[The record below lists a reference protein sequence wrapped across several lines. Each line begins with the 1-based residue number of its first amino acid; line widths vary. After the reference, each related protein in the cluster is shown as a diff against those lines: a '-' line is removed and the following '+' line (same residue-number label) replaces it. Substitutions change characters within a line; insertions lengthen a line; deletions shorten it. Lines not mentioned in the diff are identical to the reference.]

1 MTNKLS
7 STVRSRRAGGGAALA
22 IGLTVLPATTA
33 VGQVVL
39 PPQSDISRQR
49 VEPLPLPPN
58 AYDFRIQSPEKSAV
72 PRAIDEVEFSVASI
86 KVTGATYFP
95 ADEVDAIFTPLEG
108 RKIVLQDLRDAAEKL
123 EDKYRAEGFFLTRVF
138 VAPQKVENGELQVQV
153 LEGYIN
159 QVFVD
164 GPNPA
169 STHLAEGV
177 VGPITKDRPTR
188 FSDLERRML
197 ILNDMPGVTGST
209 VLQQG
214 GVPGSSEMLVTAG
227 RTPNQYRA
235 TFANTS
241 SAILGPLSYSLGG
254 TIFQPLGRPGAL
266 DVTLS
271 AAGERLKELRSVN
284 ARYAMPLTARG
295 LIGSIGGLIAFA
307 RPGGVVADL
316 DVRSNVLSVNARL
329 RAPLLRGRAN
339 SIYLDLGMALN
350 RNKTTILG
358 ELVSDDRST
367 VAEATLSWQQAN
379 WLSGDT
385 NVSLSLFQG
394 LGLFGA
400 NDASAE
406 FASVQGFQ
414 PKFQRLVYSVQR
426 TQRVTQ
432 QLSVQINMQGQYT
445 TDRLSSGETIS
456 FGGSSIGRGYDP
468 SLIGGE
474 RGLGV
479 SGELRYAL
487 PFALPALI
495 EGVQLYTFADSASA
509 TTLAYETD
517 PEVTNKISSIGLGVR
532 FVLIGKVNLD
542 LQGAQARRTVAN
554 DERNE
559 KRFNL
564 NALVAF

>member
-1 MTNKLS
+1 MISKRLS
-7 STVRSRRAGGGAALA
+7 RARRRLAAGRPAIMASLA
-22 IGLTVLPATTA
+22 VLPATSA
-33 VGQVVL
+33 YAQVVL

-49 VEPLPLPPN
+49 VEPLPLPSN
-58 AYDFRIQSPEKSAV
+58 AFDFRIQSPEKSAV

-86 KVTGATYFP
+86 KVTGATHFS
-95 ADEVDAIFTPLEG
+95 AEEVHAFFVPLEG
-108 RKIVLQDLRDAAEKL
+108 RKIVLQDLRDAAQKL
-123 EDKYRAEGFFLTRVF
+123 EDRYRAEGFFLTRVF

-153 LEGYIN
+153 LEGYIKE
-159 QVFVD
+159 VFVD

-169 STHLAEGV
+169 STRLAEGII
-177 VGPITKDRPTR
+177 GPITQNQPTR
-188 FSDLERRML
+188 FSELERRML

-214 GVPGSSEMLVTAG
+214 GALGSSEMLVTAG
-227 RTPNQYRA
+227 RTPDQYRA

-241 SAILGPLSYSLGG
+241 SHILGPFSYSLGG
-254 TIFQPLGRPGAL
+254 TFFQPLGRPGAL

-271 AAGERLKELRSVN
+271 GAGAHMKELRSAN
-284 ARYAMPLTARG
+284 ARYAMPLNAHG
-295 LIGSIGGLIAFA
+295 FIGSIGGLIAFA
-307 RPGGVVADL
+307 RPGGEVAAL
-316 DVRSNVLSVNARL
+316 DVRSNVLSINARV
-329 RAPLLRGRAN
+329 RAPLLRSRPN
-339 SIYLDLGMALN
+339 SIYLDLGLALN

-358 ELVSDDRST
+358 DLISDDRST

-379 WLSGDT
+379 WLSGAT

-394 LGLFGA
+394 LPLFGA
-400 NDASAE
+400 NGAAAE
-406 FASVQGFQ
+406 LASVRGFQ
-414 PKFQRLVYSVQR
+414 PKFQRLVYSLQR
-426 TQRVTQ
+426 MQRFTPR
-432 QLSVQINMQGQYT
+432 LSMQVNVQGQYT
-445 TDRLSSGETIS
+445 TDRLASGETIS
-456 FGGSSIGRGYDP
+456 FGGPSIGRGYDP

-487 PFALPALI
+487 PYALPKLV

-509 TTLAYETD
+509 TTLAYDVD
-517 PEVTNKISSIGLGVR
+517 PKVKNKISSLGLGVR
-532 FVLIGKVNLD
+532 SVLVGRVNLD

>member
-1 MTNKLS
+1 MTNKPFPKLGFGW
-7 STVRSRRAGGGAALA
+7 VPSRVAIVASIALFPMTGAF
-22 IGLTVLPATTA
+22 
-33 VGQVVL
+33 GQVVL

-49 VEPLPLPPN
+49 VEPLPLPSN
-58 AYDFRIQSPEKSAV
+58 AYDFRIQTPEKSAV
-72 PRAIDEVEFSVASI
+72 PRAVDEVEFSVASI
-86 KVTGATYFP
+86 KVTGVTHFS
-95 ADEVDAIFTPLEG
+95 ADEVDAIFAPLEG
-108 RKIVLQDLRDAAEKL
+108 RKIVLQDLRDAAQKL
-123 EDKYRAEGFFLTRVF
+123 EDKYRSEGFFLTRVF
-138 VAPQKVENGELQVQV
+138 VAPQKVQDGELQVQV

-169 STHLAEGV
+169 STRLAEAV
-177 VGPITKDRPTR
+177 VGPITRKRPTR

-214 GVPGSSEMLVTAG
+214 AVPGSSEMLVTAG
-227 RTPNQYRA
+227 RAPNQYRA

-241 SAILGPLSYSLGG
+241 SEILGPLSYSLGG
-254 TIFQPLGRPGAL
+254 TFFQPLGRPGAL

-284 ARYAMPLTARG
+284 ARYAMPLSAHG
-295 LIGSIGGLIAFA
+295 LIASIGGLIAFA

-316 DVRSNVLSVNARL
+316 DVRSNVLSINTRV

-339 SIYLDLGMALN
+339 SIYIDLGMALN

-394 LGLFGA
+394 LSLFGA

-406 FASVQGFQ
+406 FASVQGFK
-414 PKFQRLVYSVQR
+414 PKFQRLVYSLQR
-426 TQRVTQ
+426 TQRLTQ
-432 QLSVQINMQGQYT
+432 RFSVQLNAQGQYT
-445 TDRLSSGETIS
+445 TDRLASGETIS

-487 PFALPALI
+487 PYALPALI
-495 EGVQLYTFADSASA
+495 DGVQLYTFADSASA

-517 PEVTNKISSIGLGVR
+517 PKVTNKISSIGLGVR
-532 FVLIGKVNLD
+532 LVLIGKVNLD